1 MDRSELIEEARA
13 AFVARFGHEPEAV
26 GVAPGRVELLG
37 NHTDYN
43 EGFVLTSAIEQGIAI
58 AGCARE
64 VPQARV
70 ASGSYEGVIS
80 FDPAAP
86 AKDPA
91 ASWTDYVKGVVD
103 ELNKAGAA
111 IGGF

>member
-1 MDRSELIEEARA
+1 MERHDLVEQARE
-13 AFVARFGHEPEAV
+13 AFVSRFGHEPEAV

-43 EGFVLTSAIEQGIAI
+43 EGFVLTSAIDRGVAI

-70 ASGSYEGVIS
+70 ASLIYENAIT
-80 FDPAAP
+80 FDPSAP
-86 AKDPA
+86 TKDPD
-91 ASWTDYVKGVVD
+91 ASWGDYIKGVVD
-103 ELNKAGAA
+103 E
-111 IGGF
+111 